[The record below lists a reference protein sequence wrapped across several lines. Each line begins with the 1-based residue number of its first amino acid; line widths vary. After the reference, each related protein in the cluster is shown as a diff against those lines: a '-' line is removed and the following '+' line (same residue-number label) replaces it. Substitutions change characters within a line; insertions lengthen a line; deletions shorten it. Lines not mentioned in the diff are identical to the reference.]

1 MMTREGNFGTEYKEN
16 GRVKFASKWWCQ
28 SIHEE
33 VKLRIKPDASGYS
46 NQMLNLFVRRITART
61 RAN

>member
-1 MMTREGNFGTEYKEN
+1 LELSKEN
-16 GRVKFASKWWCQ
+16 GRVKFASNWWCQ